1 MSSYRLPAHKTKKEV
16 AQVTFELGLITSHCL
31 ESEFQIAAEVKY
43 LAYWRDSC
51 AFESVLFIR
60 VTESDFSAL

>member
-1 MSSYRLPAHKTKKEV
+1 MYSTIHVHQMSSYRLPAHKTKKEV

-43 LAYWRDSC
+43 LAYS
-51 AFESVLFIR
+51 
-60 VTESDFSAL
+60 